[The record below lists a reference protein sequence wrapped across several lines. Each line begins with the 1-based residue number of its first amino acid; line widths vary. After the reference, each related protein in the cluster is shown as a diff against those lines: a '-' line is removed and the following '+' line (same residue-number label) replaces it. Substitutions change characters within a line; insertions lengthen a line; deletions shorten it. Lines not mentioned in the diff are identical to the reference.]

1 MALSDRAGSQESG
14 TNLTRVK
21 DFNEVVVL
29 DLIRGRPG
37 LTRPAITEAT
47 GLTLQ
52 TVSNITRR
60 LLNVGIIREQ
70 TAPARPGRGRP
81 QRRLTINDD
90 AAYALGVQLDRT
102 GVAVALVNLAGE
114 IRARHTFP
122 IGDDEA
128 PERVMDRLATVAG
141 DLVASSGVAADRVLG
156 AGIGTPGP
164 MDLRDGRLL
173 SPLHFGHW
181 DDFPLRSVAADVLGM
196 RVIMDNDATAA
207 ALGEQ
212 WRGLGRGVPSFVY
225 LYLGLGLGS
234 GLVLAG
240 HAFRGLRGNAG
251 EISHVQVDPDGPPCA
266 CGANGCLGLY
276 ATPEGL
282 LREGRRA
289 VLEAMPGTA
298 PAFPESA
305 AEVIGSTHP
314 LFVDVVARAAEHLA
328 EVVVELARVLDPE
341 LIVIGG
347 PLTAEL
353 GARFRD
359 AAELRLALFDAPG
372 TPAPPVRLSEIGS
385 DAGVIGAATLILHD
399 LYAPTIGKLSLSG
412 LATR

>member
-141 DLVASSGVAADRVLG
+141 DLVASSGVPADRVLG

-173 SPLHFGHW
+173 SPVHFGHW

-212 WRGLGRGVPSFVY
+212 WRGLGAGARSFVY
-225 LYLGLGLGS
+225 VYMGHGLGTGLILG
-234 GLVLAG
+234 GEA
-240 HAFRGLRGNAG
+240 HRGLRGNAG
-251 EISHVQVDPDGPPCA
+251 EISHIQVDPEGPPCD
-266 CGANGCLGLY
+266 CGANGCLALY
-276 ATPEGL
+276 VTPGGM
-282 LREGRRA
+282 LREARRA
-289 VLEAMPGTA
+289 VLEALPGGA
-298 PAFPESA
+298 PAWPETIDDVLDGDEALFA
-305 AEVIGSTHP
+305 A
-314 LFVDVVARAAEHLA
+314 VVEGAAQRLA
-328 EVVVELARVLDPE
+328 GVVVELARVLDPE
-341 LIVIGG
+341 LVVLGG
-347 PLTAEL
+347 PMA
-353 GARFRD
+353 ARAGGRFQEAI
-359 AAELRLALFDAPG
+359 AARLAILDKPG
-372 TPAPPVRLSEIGS
+372 APPPRVELSRIGV
-385 DAGVIGAATLILHD
+385 DA
-399 LYAPTIGKLSLSG
+399 
-412 LATR
+412 